1 MTKLNERGF
10 ACYDLNTANTVTVT
24 ATNNNSTP
32 VTALLAATKVVR
44 VSCSAHPAH
53 VAMTGTATANDLY
66 MPAETTEYFVVRATG
81 LTPAFINAGS
91 GNNAKVNITEFDA

>member
-32 VTALLAATKVVR
+32 VTALLATTKIVR

-81 LTPAFINAGS
+81 LTPAFINASS
-91 GNNAKVNITEFDA
+91 GNNAKVNLTEFDS

>member
-24 ATNNNSTP
+24 ASDNNSTA
-32 VTALLAATKVVR
+32 VTALLPATKVVR

-66 MPAETTEYFVVRATG
+66 MPAETTEYCVVRATG
-81 LTPAFINAGS
+81 LTPAFINAGA

>member
-1 MTKLNERGF
+1 MTKLYERGF
-10 ACYDLNTANTVTVT
+10 PCFSLATANTVTVT

-32 VTALLAATKVVR
+32 VTALLATTKVVR

-66 MPAETTEYFVVRATG
+66 MPAETTEYFVVRSTG

-91 GNNAKVNITEFDA
+91 GNNAKVNITEFDK

>member
-32 VTALLAATKVVR
+32 VTALLATTKVVR
-44 VSCSAHPAH
+44 ISCSAHPAH
-53 VAMTGTATANDLY
+53 IAMNGTATANDFF
-66 MPAETTEYFVVRATG
+66 MPVNTSEYFVVRSTG

>member
-32 VTALLAATKVVR
+32 VTALLATTKVVR

-66 MPAETTEYFVVRATG
+66 MPAETTEYFVVRATA
-81 LTPAFINAGS
+81 LTPAFINAGA
-91 GNNAKVNITEFDA
+91 GNNAKVNLTEFDA